1 MDQVMVERKNRASF
15 TCPKCYVKHLSAA
28 LAHLECARGAMN
40 SIVASTPDPERQVN
54 LLSLLHYVITTEDEE
69 RHLLPSLLDAL
80 TSAKISLARASILL
94 DEAQNYQS
102 HEFMAVGHLIDAEE
116 TLNTCESMM
125 HREGNIDLSNDLLN
139 LSCIIREGRIK
150 TQELASMQD
159 ADIFSLI
166 DSIDHRIY
174 IASEDAGPLTDYLTT
189 DQDTIDWY
197 YNFVFARAHLMEA
210 TREMPEPENSNLHS
224 PFVRELFT
232 SMPFPFTGK
241 NILSDYSNAYAAA
254 NDMLFTSGQLAGS
267 IVLELETFTQN
278 SDDIVFNDAPSEQKG
293 GDETMACK
301 TAKKGKCK
309 GGKKG
314 CK

>member
-40 SIVASTPDPERQVN
+40 SIVASTPYPDRHVN

-69 RHLLPSLLDAL
+69 RRLLPSLLDAL
-80 TSAKISLARASILL
+80 TSAKTSLARASILL
-94 DEAQNYQS
+94 DESQNYQS

-116 TLNTCESMM
+116 TLNICASMM
-125 HREGNIDLSNDLLN
+125 HREGNIDLSNDILN
-139 LSCIIREGRIK
+139 LSCIIRAGRIK
-150 TQELASMQD
+150 TQELASRQD

-174 IASEDAGPLTDYLTT
+174 IASEDAGPLSDYLTT
-189 DQDTIDWY
+189 DQATIDWY

-210 TREMPEPENSNLHS
+210 AREMPEPENRSLHS
-224 PFVRELFT
+224 PFVRGLF
-232 SMPFPFTGK
+232 MARPFPFTGA
-241 NILSDYSNAYAAA
+241 NILSDYPDANAAS
-254 NDMLFTSGQLAGS
+254 NDMLFTSGLLSES
-267 IVLELETFTQN
+267 IVTELETFTQN
-278 SDDIVFNDAPSEQKG
+278 SDAVVFNDAPKEQEG

-301 TAKKGKCK
+301 TAKKGNCK